1 MKTIWKYLI
10 TIAFGLVI
18 ALLVLLSKG
27 TFSQTETV
35 AVYKDLCDAL
45 FIPGVTIVCFG
56 LLVFASNGG
65 VFNMLK
71 FGMIKLFDL
80 FKRDL
85 TKVKYRTYYD
95 YSEAQKDKNK
105 GFWYLLVVGAVFI
118 VASVVFLVVY
128 NANC

>member
-27 TFSQTETV
+27 TFSQTEAV
-35 AVYKDLCDAL
+35 DVYKDLCDAL